1 MQRTLHSS
9 LLAVITVSSLA
20 ALATA
25 AKPYSNYG
33 FYSPYP
39 PPPDQA
45 IYDFAPVQQVDSGH
59 RSTRDSA
66 VAAAA
71 WRDEFDAFLDGDREP
86 TCDELR
92 EMWNYARNLQQRAVR
107 SRQGREQQQP
117 AQPPLPPFLAFSPLE
132 ESKEGKGSGGGGSRH
147 EANEARLEE
156 GGSPPPQPPSP
167 PRQANRRR
175 MSTPPNTPG
184 RGRPRPPVPPKVTNA
199 VRGEGE
205 GEAVYGVV
213 KTHAPPKTTMHVRDP
228 AKAIYSLLKEKS
240 LLGSAGGQHIF
251 GKVRAHA
258 QPEPQ
263 GGRAPSY
270 MDILEEE
277 LYGARD
283 GDGGGVS
290 GGEEDSYGSVK
301 YEVSSEDDRPRP
313 ASSFEQVRALVAA
326 ERARTNGAAAAGEG
340 GSAFDLIRE
349 RLMKTPPPP
358 PPSSSSSASK
368 LRSRTNKAFRRK
380 SSRKN
385 RQRNVSATRV
395 HAARAPPSSCA

>member
-1 MQRTLHSS
+1 MQRVPLPT
-9 LLAVITVSSLA
+9 LLAVIAVSSLGA
-20 ALATA
+20 PATA

-45 IYDFAPVQQVDSGH
+45 IYDFAPIQQVDGGSSGLDGGH
-59 RSTRDSA
+59 RATRDSA
-66 VAAAA
+66 IAAAAA

-86 TCDELR
+86 TCGELR
-92 EMWNYARNLQQRAVR
+92 EMWNYARNLQQRAAR
-107 SRQGREQQQP
+107 SRQGREP
-117 AQPPLPPFLAFSPLE
+117 QPPLPPFLAFSPLE
-132 ESKEGKGSGGGGSRH
+132 ESKEGKGEGDRR
-147 EANEARLEE
+147 EASEARPEE
-156 GGSPPPQPPSP
+156 GDSPPPPPSSP

-184 RGRPRPPVPPKVTNA
+184 RGRPRPPGSPKAAST

-205 GEAVYGVV
+205 GVYGVV

-240 LLGSAGGQHIF
+240 LLGGSAAGGQRIF

-258 QPEPQ
+258 QPESQ

-270 MDILEEE
+270 MDVLEKE

-283 GDGGGVS
+283 SEGGS
-290 GGEEDSYGSVK
+290 EDSYGSVK
-301 YEVSSEDDRPRP
+301 YEVSGEDDLP
-313 ASSFEQVRALVAA
+313 ASSFERVRALVAA
-326 ERARTNGAAAAGEG
+326 ERAMNNGAAAGEG
-340 GSAFDLIRE
+340 SSAFDLIRE

-358 PPSSSSSASK
+358 PSSSSSASK
-368 LRSRTNKAFRRK
+368 LGSNKAFRRK

-385 RQRNVSATRV
+385 RQRNVSAT
-395 HAARAPPSSCA
+395 